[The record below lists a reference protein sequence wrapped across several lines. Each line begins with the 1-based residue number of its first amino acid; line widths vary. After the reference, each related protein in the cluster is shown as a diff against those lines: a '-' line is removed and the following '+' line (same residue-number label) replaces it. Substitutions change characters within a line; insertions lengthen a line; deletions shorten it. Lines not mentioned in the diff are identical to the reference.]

1 MATQERSE
9 AAIAQPVARTEPR
22 RSTSRFERGLFY
34 LLATMAIVYGFLA
47 GLKTIAEFDLGWQM
61 ATGRWIVQHHQIPSV
76 EVFSYTAAGQP
87 WIYPVGAGLIFYG
100 AFLLGGYA
108 LISWLAAS
116 ACAAVVAIL
125 VRRRT
130 VASAALAILAVPLIT
145 ARTTPRAEM
154 FTVMLFAAT
163 LSLLWQQHER
173 GNAKLWLLPI
183 LMAAWV
189 NLHPGFI
196 SGLGLLGAYIMVEA
210 LDMVWPEQRDAAV
223 EHLRSAWPWL
233 LATFAATLINPWGW
247 KVFQVIAR
255 QEAAMGAHS
264 QLILEWAPIPFNWM
278 HIRSGLSP
286 LDPDEFYVL
295 LLILLVAVPA
305 AVLQRQLGAAILMAA
320 APIPALRHMRF
331 TALFSII
338 AVVIGSSVIT
348 SLVERG
354 KPKISSV
361 RWRAAMAMALI
372 LPVALLAVSRTRGIV
387 TNRTYLAATN
397 LVSFGTGLSWWFPE
411 KAAAFVEREN
421 LPGQIFSTGSEGAF
435 MIYRLGPKY
444 KDYIDGR
451 AIPFGTDMMLRSSRL
466 KAIPPDSP
474 EWKQEIERYDIN
486 VILIPIGRFSALQF
500 FPMLKQFCQSDQWR
514 PVYLDEVSVV
524 FLRRRPETEDLIRRL
539 QIDCL
544 TAPLPAGSV
553 SGNRSSAFNQWANAA
568 SVLHALGRDAEATNA
583 VEKALNLVPASGY
596 LYFLRGHI
604 YEDAGN
610 LAQAER
616 DYLHSTRLE
625 PNLVAPWSALAA
637 FYQNRGQTETAIDA
651 WRHAADASTSPW
663 EPLVSLGYADLQAY
677 KPKDALAAFDEAAGS
692 IPSNSDLM
700 VDKNV
705 LANIAHGRAR
715 SWFYL
720 GDLNRAIRFDEQAS
734 RLIADPN
741 LWMQLAALYDRAGR
755 PSDANRVRAQASVL
769 ANSR

>member
-1 MATQERSE
+1 MAE
-9 AAIAQPVARTEPR
+9 AAIPQPEAHTETSG
-22 RSTSRFERGLFY
+22 STTRFERGLFY
-34 LLATMAIVYGFLA
+34 LLAAVAIVYGFLA
-47 GLKTIAEFDLGWQM
+47 GFKTIAEFDLGWQM

-76 EVFSYTAAGQP
+76 EVFSYTAAGKP

-100 AFLLGGYA
+100 AFLLAGYS
-108 LISWLAAS
+108 LISWLAAG

-125 VRRRT
+125 VRRGT
-130 VASAALAILAVPLIT
+130 VASAALAILAVPLIK

-154 FTVMLFAAT
+154 FTVLLFAAT

-173 GNAKLWLLPI
+173 DNAKLWLLPI

-196 SGLGLLGAYIMVEA
+196 SGLGLLGAYVMVEA
-210 LDMVWPEQRDAAV
+210 MDMVWPEQRTAAV
-223 EHLRSAWPWL
+223 GRLRHAWPWL
-233 LATFAATLINPWGW
+233 LATFAATLVNPWGW
-247 KVFQVIAR
+247 KVFEVIAR

-305 AVLQRQLGAAILMAA
+305 ALLRRQLGAAILMAA

-331 TALFSII
+331 SALFGII
-338 AVVIGSSVIT
+338 AVVIGAAVIT
-348 SLVERG
+348 SLIESL
-354 KPKISSV
+354 KPRILNV
-361 RWRAAMAMALI
+361 RWRTAIAIALT
-372 LPVALLAVSRTRGIV
+372 LPVTLLALSRTRGIV
-387 TNRTYLAATN
+387 TNRMYLAGTN

-411 KAAAFVEREN
+411 KAAAFIEREN
-421 LPGQIFSTGSEGAF
+421 LPGQIFSTIEEGAYLAF
-435 MIYRLGPKY
+435 RLGPKY
-444 KDYIDGR
+444 GNYIDGR
-451 AIPFGTDMMLRSSRL
+451 AIPFGTKLMLHTMQL
-466 KAIPPDSP
+466 KASPPESP
-474 EWKQEIERYDIN
+474 DWQQEAQRYDIN

-539 QIDCL
+539 HIDCL

-583 VEKALNLVPASGY
+583 TEKALNLVPGSGY

-610 LAQAER
+610 LAQAEQ

-637 FYQNRGQTETAIDA
+637 FYQKRGQTETAIDA
-651 WRHAADASTSPW
+651 WRNAADASTSPW
-663 EPLVSLGYADLQAY
+663 EPLVSLGYADLQAH
-677 KPKDALAAFDEAAGS
+677 KPKDALAAFNEAAES

-705 LANIAHGRAR
+705 LGNIAHGRAR

-720 GDLNRAIRFDEQAS
+720 GDLNRTIRFDEEAS
-734 RLIADPN
+734 RLISDPN

-755 PSDANRVRAQASVL
+755 PADANRIRSQAL
-769 ANSR
+769 ALTQSR